1 MLIQEL
7 SSGTESHD
15 LSKDEE
21 ASHKEELADTSK
33 ESGEYHRSQ
42 QKQGRKSI
50 RSPKGDSNH
59 VSEGYFIRM
68 THSLTYKDNA

>member
-1 MLIQEL
+1 MIISVLIQEL

-33 ESGEYHRSQ
+33 ESGEYD
-42 QKQGRKSI
+42 SI
-50 RSPKGDSNH
+50 VLVD
-59 VSEGYFIRM
+59 YM
-68 THSLTYKDNA
+68 